1 MAFFLRIKL
10 VPLIYTYNYKKQVG
24 EGGSGGRKKSKPLP
38 LCRYD
43 LTAIPPPAK
52 KKRIKEAKMYE
63 TTFYNT
69 YHSI

>member
-1 MAFFLRIKL
+1 MAFFWKIKL

-52 KKRIKEAKMYE
+52 KKRIK
-63 TTFYNT
+63 
-69 YHSI
+69 